1 MMSTSCGCCCRCV
14 EWCVRTCCPGIVDAR
29 KKSPYPGIQYS
40 PVDELEM
47 QPPAVNVSDYEGA
60 PHRHAEPPAP
70 RVAEAHRRPPRPKMR
85 FALLQDGAHFGVHP
99 QLGVSFGEPVTEQPS
114 PDRFRQRFDL
124 SAGAG
129 AINPPVSSLHS
140 GPGLPV
146 YREKSVKLQNGS
158 GENPDPII
166 QFSLHYDI
174 HQFKLRVHLQH
185 ASNLPKTPV
194 HKGQP
199 VRCDPFMMLHLEPER
214 EDTLQS
220 EVSKNTHDPIFNQVF
235 QFGGLSVDHIRL
247 QTLVLRLYNNAL
259 NNRAIG
265 KACLP
270 LRDVDLF
277 GVIVQMKIVQT
288 EEMEVHHYANVHLS

>member
-1 MMSTSCGCCCRCV
+1 
-14 EWCVRTCCPGIVDAR
+14 
-29 KKSPYPGIQYS
+29 
-40 PVDELEM
+40 M
-47 QPPAVNVSDYEGA
+47 QPPGINVSDYERA
-60 PHRHAEPPAP
+60 PHSHVDPPTS
-70 RVAEAHRRPPRPKMR
+70 RLGETHRRSPRPKMR
-85 FALLQDGAHFGVHP
+85 FTLLQDGARFGVHP
-99 QLGVSFGEPVTEQPS
+99 QLGVSFGEPDRTVTEQPS

-124 SAGAG
+124 SANAG

-146 YREKSVKLQNGS
+146 YREKSVRLQNAS
-158 GENPDPII
+158 GEDPDPII

-174 HQFKLRVHLQH
+174 HQSKLRVHVQH
-185 ASNLPKTPV
+185 ASYLPKTPV

-199 VRCDPFMMLHLEPER
+199 VQCDPFVMMHLEPER
-214 EDTLQS
+214 EDSFQS
-220 EVSKNTHDPIFNQVF
+220 EVIKNTRDPIFNQLF
-235 QFGGLSVDHIRL
+235 QFVGLSVDHIRL

-288 EEMEVHHYANVHLS
+288 EEMEVYMQNVHLLLCMFTPLVMNRL